1 MHLRSK
7 TQRNIKLIVIFLCTY
22 FRYFI
27 SFSLFF
33 IRCHLSSYTIINWH
47 RDFISSP
54 QFQQLLQPLSIE
66 NADVSLLQLYG
77 GIIYA
82 VKLLLPNNITL
93 TILLLLS
100 YCPRQPLLSTQE
112 IPLIE
117 FSIPN
122 ILVILVCLNVNKFI

>member
-33 IRCHLSSYTIINWH
+33 IRCNLSSYTIINWH
-47 RDFISSP
+47 RDFTSSP